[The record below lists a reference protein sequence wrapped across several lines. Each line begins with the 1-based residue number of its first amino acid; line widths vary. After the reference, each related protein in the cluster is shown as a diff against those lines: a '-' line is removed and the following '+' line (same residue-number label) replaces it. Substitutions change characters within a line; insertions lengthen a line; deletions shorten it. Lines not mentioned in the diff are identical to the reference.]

1 MPICVFRYIFGYV
14 MYIEKGTNGVF
25 FSIVRCANDCWG
37 FDHCWLLRSCVV
49 RNTKAWGPNKK
60 LGRDVNHV
68 INPLFKV
75 QVFFYKE
82 SFISNL
88 LSVLTNFSF
97 TFDLYYNLLVSV
109 GVLLIYLRS
118 ANLVYVKD
126 LFVFI
131 CICIYTYIY
140 IIGHIFIDI

>member
-1 MPICVFRYIFGYV
+1 MVCSIREYYPKLHVYWCVSFKNRYTWFFFYIQFININKKYQLKYFISMPICVFRYISGYV

-37 FDHCWLLRSCVV
+37 FDHCWLFRSCVV

-75 QVFFYKE
+75 QFF
-82 SFISNL
+82 FIKKAL
-88 LSVLTNFSF
+88 YQ
-97 TFDLYYNLLVSV
+97 TF
-109 GVLLIYLRS
+109 
-118 ANLVYVKD
+118 
-126 LFVFI
+126 
-131 CICIYTYIY
+131 
-140 IIGHIFIDI
+140 